1 MKNIKFSQD
10 YTTDSLGISRTTL
23 SKTQISLNKALNL
36 KELRQPQTDRT
47 ESNHQTPLA
56 HLPEL
61 KMKQTKS
68 QRKIGQRLTKKCTRQ
83 SDFFNVYKAPETL
96 QTNSDT
102 LKKQSRIY
110 KMTQYIIQQYNE
122 DLKAIR
128 DSQDYDEATADL
140 KVSRYLTEAWLS
152 IEQLIQNLTGLLAY
166 KFNRQECEQQ
176 MKEILLDCFKQK
188 NICVHQRI
196 LYIFGKIEQL
206 FYNPIQ
212 GAIYFKICKRLSDT
226 DAHYS
231 NKMKAYRGLGEC
243 LLRIYPKLSQLYF
256 TKYLMAAWKL
266 KQKNDELLA
275 YELLGKYYFYVGQI
289 EKAKLFHERMINGNC
304 EDENSRVRLLALSR
318 LEQGSLSNKINK
330 DHLIVDIEQV
340 SSDDECY
347 EIVFPQK
354 SDNIQQKYY
363 VEKYFQKKI
372 PDIKIIKDEANL
384 NIRQTERKYNSQFLV
399 NENFEPFRVIV
410 SNPHQSIGSIKDKVL
425 MSHMTPNRKLE
436 MYQYIALASDKTG
449 FNNSPRYEGLYN
461 KYEGIKFNKI
471 INRTI
476 EQFNNIQQWI
486 VSQEKTPTLPQ
497 PPIRRKGY
505 FLV

>member
-1 MKNIKFSQD
+1 MNRA
-10 YTTDSLGISRTTL
+10 L
-23 SKTQISLNKALNL
+23 TQR
-36 KELRQPQTDRT
+36 EQRQSQTDRT
-47 ESNHQTPLA
+47 DINQQSPLA
-56 HLPEL
+56 NLPEL

-68 QRKIGQRLTKKCTRQ
+68 KRQIGQRLTKKCTRQ
-83 SDFFNVYKAPETL
+83 SDFFNVYKAPQAL
-96 QTNSDT
+96 QTNPQT

-122 DLKAIR
+122 DIKAIR
-128 DSQDYDEATADL
+128 ESQDYDDSMAEQ

-152 IEQLIQNLTGLLAY
+152 MEQLIQNLTGLLAF
-166 KFNRQECEQQ
+166 KFNRNECEQS
-176 MKEILLDCFKQK
+176 MKDILLECFKSK
-188 NICVHQRI
+188 NICIHQRI

-212 GAIYFKICKRLSDT
+212 GAIYYKICKRLSDT
-226 DAHYS
+226 EGHYS

-256 TKYLMAAWKL
+256 TKYLMSAWKL

-289 EKAKLFHERMINGNC
+289 EKAKLFHDRMINGNC

-363 VEKYFQKKI
+363 VEKQFQKKI
-372 PDIKIIKDEANL
+372 PDIKLVKDEANL
-384 NIRQTERKYNSQFLV
+384 NIRQTERKFNSQFLS
-399 NENFEPFRVIV
+399 NENHEPSKLII
-410 SNPHQSIGSIKDKVL
+410 SNPHQSLGLIKDKVL
-425 MSHMTPNRKLE
+425 ISHMTPNRKLE
-436 MYQYIALASDKTG
+436 MYQYIALASDKNG

-471 INRTI
+471 ITRTI

-486 VSQEKTPTLPQ
+486 ASQEKSPNIPS